1 MSNDT
6 LLQILDELKDVVKNG
21 GMVTI
26 NDVGGI
32 STFNIPNSSKGSQAT
47 VSLQDM
53 IDELTNSMNDLN
65 KKYKA
70 IKDKADTIKRYL
82 TDDGE
87 CTGHVCEDGFGDGFD
102 SYDSDNYEPSGY
114 DQGKDDEED
123 IDELINKMVDE
134 RKELKDKLSHLG
146 NAIADLDTI
155 TKVGSEQYHLMNMQ
169 YNSMVAYCNI
179 LSERINFIKYDNDLD

>member
-32 STFNIPNSSKGSQAT
+32 STFNIPDYSKGSQANII
-47 VSLQDM
+47 LQDM
-53 IDELTNSMNDLN
+53 INELSNSAKDLDEQYN
-65 KKYKA
+65 K
-70 IKDKADTIKRYL
+70 IKNKADITKHDS

-87 CTGHVCEDGFGDGFD
+87 CTGHVCEDGADDGFD
-102 SYDSDNYEPSGY
+102 SYDSYNYESGGY
-114 DQGKDDEED
+114 DLDKDDEED
-123 IDELINKMVDE
+123 VDELINKLADE

-146 NAIADLDTI
+146 NALADLDTI
-155 TKVGSEQYHLMNMQ
+155 TKVGSKQYHLMNMQ

-179 LSERINFIKYDNDLD
+179 LSERINFLKYVNGLD